1 MQEASDRV
9 GVILVALV
17 AAILYGISVLALWAL
32 GPAIA
37 FTVLAAALYLRLVLR
52 PTFNARALR
61 VQAKERDLRA

>member
-37 FTVLAAALYLRLVLR
+37 FTVLAAALYLE
-52 PTFNARALR
+52 ARSSTDIQR
-61 VQAKERDLRA
+61 QSPSGSS